1 MSDLK
6 MNKED
11 GVESYE
17 FATPEAIEEALKIGK
32 LSQTVFG
39 MGCFWGPDSNFGGTQ
54 GVVQT
59 RVGYAGASTLDPS
72 YRNINGH
79 AEVVRVIYDKDQIDR
94 KSVV

>member
-39 MGCFWGPDSNFGGTQ
+39 MGSPLGRKFLRA
-54 GVVQT
+54 
-59 RVGYAGASTLDPS
+59 RVC
-72 YRNINGH
+72 
-79 AEVVRVIYDKDQIDR
+79 
-94 KSVV
+94 

>member
-39 MGCFWGPDSNFGGTQ
+39 MGCFIFESYD
-54 GVVQT
+54 VK
-59 RVGYAGASTLDPS
+59 VG
-72 YRNINGH
+72 
-79 AEVVRVIYDKDQIDR
+79 EVFERHTKPEVKL
-94 KSVV
+94 

>member
-1 MSDLK
+1 

-39 MGCFWGPDSNFGGTQ
+39 MGCFGDRILILEGRRSSANTCWLRWSINSGSELPQ
-54 GVVQT
+54 HQRT
-59 RVGYAGASTLDPS
+59 RRSRQSDL
-72 YRNINGH
+72 R
-79 AEVVRVIYDKDQIDR
+79 
-94 KSVV
+94 

>member
-39 MGCFWGPDSNFGGTQ
+39 MGCFLGT
-54 GVVQT
+54 GF
-59 RVGYAGASTLDPS
+59 
-72 YRNINGH
+72 
-79 AEVVRVIYDKDQIDR
+79 
-94 KSVV
+94 